1 MKLLITML
9 LTCSL
14 ALSQAQPKKIIYGH
28 KDGLALSML
37 MYLPDTVSN
46 GKGVV
51 NVISG
56 NWIFDYNSA
65 LRDKIVA
72 KIYTQKGYT
81 VFSVMHGSQPRYNI
95 LKALQYLKRSVRFIR
110 YSASTFKI
118 KPNSIGIVGGSS
130 GGHLALLVATTGK
143 DSAMKAADDI
153 DKVSDR
159 VQAVGVFYPPTDLLN
174 YGCDGLCACKRC

>member
-1 MKLLITML
+1 
-9 LTCSL
+9 
-14 ALSQAQPKKIIYGH
+14 
-28 KDGLALSML
+28 
-37 MYLPDTVSN
+37 
-46 GKGVV
+46 
-51 NVISG
+51 
-56 NWIFDYNSA
+56 
-65 LRDKIVA
+65 
-72 KIYTQKGYT
+72 
-81 VFSVMHGSQPRYNI
+81 MHGSQLRYNI
-95 LKALQYLKRSVRFIR
+95 LKALQDLKRSVRFIR

-159 VQAVGVFYPPTDLLN
+159 VQAVGVFYPPTYLLN